1 MNWQDT
7 LIESLKKSECRVISY
22 VGDSVVAPILT
33 RLEDDPYFTVVPATR
48 EDEAIGIVTGAYL
61 CKSRGAVF
69 LQSSGVG
76 NSINALG
83 SVNVAWRVP
92 VPIFVTLR
100 GQLTEPVM
108 AQSQVGRAL
117 PAIFNALN
125 ISYFELDREDEAL
138 KIIEGALVTCYGT
151 RNPVAVLITSKL
163 TGGKKF

>member
-1 MNWQDT
+1 MSWQDT
-7 LIESLKKSECRVISY
+7 LIESLRKYECRVISY
-22 VGDSVVAPILT
+22 VGDSVVAPVIN

-61 CKSRGAVF
+61 CKTRGAVF

-76 NSINALG
+76 NSVNALG
-83 SVNVAWRVP
+83 SVNIAWRVP

-100 GQLTEPVM
+100 GELAEPVM

-117 PAIFNALN
+117 RSIFDALN

-138 KIIEGALVTCYGT
+138 KVTDGALMTCYGT

-163 TGGKKF
+163 SGGRKR